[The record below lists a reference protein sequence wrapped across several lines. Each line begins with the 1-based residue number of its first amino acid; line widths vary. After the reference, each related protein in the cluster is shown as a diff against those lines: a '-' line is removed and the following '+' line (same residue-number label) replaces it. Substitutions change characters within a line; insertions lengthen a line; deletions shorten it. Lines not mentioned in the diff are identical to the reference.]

1 MKIGVMAIA
10 WTLVID
16 EIIAFCFNV
25 YPVKKYI
32 GFNFK
37 MHLQDALPSLM
48 SAIVMATV
56 VICVGF
62 LVENT
67 LIALIMQVFIG
78 GVVYVALSI
87 ITKNES
93 FGYLKELV
101 TCKFKRG

>member
-1 MKIGVMAIA
+1 
-10 WTLVID
+10 
-16 EIIAFCFNV
+16 
-25 YPVKKYI
+25 
-32 GFNFK
+32 
-37 MHLQDALPSLM
+37 
-48 SAIVMATV
+48 